1 MKDIKNDNMTVK
13 QESGSA
19 PTFEAKD
26 KGQSKQRGTMISLKS
41 VRMLP
46 DVPEEDETVLR
57 HLFRKFSN
65 SWSLFQKHSKLEGK
79 YSVQNL
85 KTLKQKVDKTEALF
99 RS

>member
-19 PTFEAKD
+19 PTFEAKGD
-26 KGQSKQRGTMISLKS
+26 KGLQKPRGTMISLKS
-41 VRMLP
+41 IRMLP
-46 DVPEEDETVLR
+46 DISEDDENVLR

-85 KTLKQKVDKTEALF
+85 KTLK
-99 RS
+99 